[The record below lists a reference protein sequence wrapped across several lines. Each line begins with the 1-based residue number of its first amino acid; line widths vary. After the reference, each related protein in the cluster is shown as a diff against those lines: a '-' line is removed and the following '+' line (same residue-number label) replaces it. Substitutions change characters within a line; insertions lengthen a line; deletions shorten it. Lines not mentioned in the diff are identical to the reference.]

1 MTLTRK
7 EFESLRQKYKDC
19 FTDEQ
24 LIRAIDFLRDLA
36 DAECIATTKE
46 YPDALK
52 DIRRCMDASHILC
65 DFSYS
70 IEMER
75 FGE

>member
-1 MTLTRK
+1 MTLTRT
-7 EFESLRQKYKDC
+7 EFETLRQKYKDC

-24 LIRAIDFLRDLA
+24 LMSAIEFLRDLVEAERRA
-36 DAECIATTKE
+36 DIKE
-46 YPDALK
+46 YPEALK
-52 DIRRCMDASHILC
+52 EIRRCKDASHILC
-65 DFSYS
+65 SFSYS